1 MSGCRRFEAS
11 AAPAQLFHG
20 CCIDYTPT
28 LLHGAVDTL
37 DLPRHQLPFGLRQVP
52 FFRFDVVVVGGG
64 VAGGAAA
71 LAAANA
77 GATVAVVLKG
87 DTKDSNTHWAAGG
100 IAAVL
105 QASDSFDSHVEDTL
119 AVGCGLSDR
128 EAVERVV
135 RGGPGAMEW
144 LLALGARFDR
154 AADGSL
160 AVSLEGGH
168 SHARVAHAN
177 GDATGMEIQRTLAAA
192 LASHPLVE
200 VFPQTF
206 AVDVLTERDGR
217 AGGVLALDAR
227 GRRIAFCA
235 AQVVLATGGAGQ
247 LYRETTNPDI
257 ATGDGVAMALRAGA
271 ALRDMEFVQFHPT
284 CLYIAGAARALVS
297 EVVRG
302 HGGQLVDR
310 HGVRFMREYHPD
322 AELAPRDV
330 VSRAVAARMAQTG
343 DTSAYLDLSQVDGD
357 AHELFPGISRIC
369 RFFGIDIARDPVPVR
384 PGCHYLV
391 GGVATDLDGRTGVRG
406 LWAVG
411 ECASTGLHG
420 ANRMGSNSL
429 LEGLVLGLQAGRAAA
444 SESSRDVDPRT
455 LVSSGPERSIG
466 VPPGVQFNTQ
476 DVVYALKSLMWRQVG
491 VERDGAELADA
502 LAKLHFWG
510 QAASRAGD
518 GGARALEL
526 VNMLTVARAIVL
538 SALHRRESRGT
549 HHRRDH
555 PSRAEPCHTLL
566 RPAIEQG
573 VLARLYLTHEPVRL
587 ATGAPYP

>member
-1 MSGCRRFEAS
+1 MSGCRRFVAS
-11 AAPAQLFHG
+11 GAPAGLFHG

-310 HGVRFMREYHPD
+310 F
-322 AELAPRDV
+322 
-330 VSRAVAARMAQTG
+330 
-343 DTSAYLDLSQVDGD
+343 
-357 AHELFPGISRIC
+357 AHCAL
-369 RFFGIDIARDPVPVR
+369 
-384 PGCHYLV
+384 
-391 GGVATDLDGRTGVRG
+391 TDF
-406 LWAVG
+406 
-411 ECASTGLHG
+411 E
-420 ANRMGSNSL
+420 
-429 LEGLVLGLQAGRAAA
+429 AGR
-444 SESSRDVDPRT
+444 
-455 LVSSGPERSIG
+455 
-466 VPPGVQFNTQ
+466 
-476 DVVYALKSLMWRQVG
+476 
-491 VERDGAELADA
+491 
-502 LAKLHFWG
+502 
-510 QAASRAGD
+510 
-518 GGARALEL
+518 
-526 VNMLTVARAIVL
+526 
-538 SALHRRESRGT
+538 
-549 HHRRDH
+549 
-555 PSRAEPCHTLL
+555 
-566 RPAIEQG
+566 
-573 VLARLYLTHEPVRL
+573 
-587 ATGAPYP
+587 